1 MASAPH
7 DHGATRTTAHFEAS
21 EQAVLR
27 AGNACDQKTL
37 PTFTWWNGT
46 TASQGCSHE
55 AQHVCRKE
63 RMKIP
68 ATLLKSTKANG
79 STRSSASTIGM
90 IVFGVPTQV
99 LTWLQ

>member
-1 MASAPH
+1 M
-7 DHGATRTTAHFEAS
+7 
-21 EQAVLR
+21 
-27 AGNACDQKTL
+27 TL

-46 TASQGCSHE
+46 TASPGYSHE

-68 ATLLKSTKANG
+68 ATLLRVLRLTDRRDHRHQPSASTIGINHRHQPSA
-79 STRSSASTIGM
+79 STIGINHRHQPSASTIGM
-90 IVFGVPTQV
+90 IVVGVTRQV